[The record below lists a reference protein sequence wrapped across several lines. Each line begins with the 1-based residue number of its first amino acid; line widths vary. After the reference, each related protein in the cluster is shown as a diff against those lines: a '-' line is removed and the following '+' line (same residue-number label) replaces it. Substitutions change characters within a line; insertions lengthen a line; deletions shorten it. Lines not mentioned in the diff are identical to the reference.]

1 MTSLGLAS
9 LGLVFSTV
17 AASAATTPA
26 KKKKPAHATKTAA
39 TKPAHK
45 KPHTTPRTPA

>member
-1 MTSLGLAS
+1 MTSLGLATIGMAFAS
-9 LGLVFSTV
+9 
-17 AASAATTPA
+17 ADASAATTPA